1 MGLRLLLVVAH
12 PDDECFGFGGALALA
27 AERGVETHVM
37 CLTDGQAAT
46 NRGDAASGA
55 DLGRMRR
62 QEFADSCAVLGVS
75 HHELW
80 DFGDARLEFADF
92 SATAARLVAKMREYK
107 PQVVLT
113 FGADG
118 GLNTHPDHTM
128 TSMFTTAA
136 FHWAASAKR
145 FPELGPVHAG
155 VRLYLLTTSYFAEGR
170 PTPLPSPWTLAL
182 DIRSVQA
189 RKHEAFTR
197 HSSQRPLLE
206 SSKAMF
212 DQFGHTE
219 HYLLAAVKEPQAAEV
234 GTDLF
239 AGLGE

>member
-27 AERGVETHVM
+27 AERGVETHVI

-92 SATAARLVAKMREYK
+92 SKAAARLVAKMREYK

-155 VRLYLLTTSYFAEGR
+155 DRLYLLTTSYFAEGR
-170 PTPLPSPWTLAL
+170 PAPLPAPWTLAL

-189 RKHEAFTR
+189 RKHEAFTQ

-234 GTDLF
+234 GSDMF
-239 AGLGE
+239 AGLEE

>member
-27 AERGVETHVM
+27 AERSVETHVI

-46 NRGDAASGA
+46 HRGEAASGE

-75 HHELW
+75 HAELW
-80 DFGDARLEFADF
+80 DFADARLEFVDF
-92 SATAARLVAKMREYK
+92 SRTAARLVAKMRAYK
-107 PQVVLT
+107 PQVVVT

-128 TSMFTTAA
+128 TSLLTTAA

-155 VRLYLLTTSYFAEGR
+155 ERLYLLSTSFFMECR
-170 PTPLPSPWTLAL
+170 PAPLPAPWTMAL

-197 HSSQRPLLE
+197 HTSQRPLME
-206 SSKAMF
+206 STKALF
-212 DQFGHTE
+212 EEFGHTE
-219 HYLLAAVKEPQAAEV
+219 HYTLAAGKEPGAAVV
-234 GTDLF
+234 GTNLF
-239 AGLGE
+239 AGLRE

>member
-1 MGLRLLLVVAH
+1 MLVVAH

-27 AERGVETHVM
+27 AERGVEAHVI

-46 NRGDAASGA
+46 NRGNTASGE

-62 QEFADSCAVLGVS
+62 QEFVDSCAVLGVTRQ
-75 HHELW
+75 EIW
-80 DFGDARLEFADF
+80 EYQDARLEFADF
-92 SATAARLVAKMREYK
+92 SAAAARLVAKMREYK

-128 TSMFTTAA
+128 TSLLTTAA
-136 FHWAASAKR
+136 FHWAAAAKR

-155 VRLYLLTTSYFAEGR
+155 ERLYLLSTSFFMEGR
-170 PTPLPSPWTLAL
+170 PAPLPAPWTLAL

-189 RKHEAFTR
+189 RKHEAFTQHR
-197 HSSQRPLLE
+197 SQRPLME
-206 SSKAMF
+206 STKEMF
-212 DQFGHTE
+212 EKFGHTE
-219 HYLLAAVKEPQAAEV
+219 YYTLAAGKEPQAAEV
-234 GTDLF
+234 GSDLF
-239 AGLGE
+239 AELGE

>member
-1 MGLRLLLVVAH
+1 MGLKLLLVVAH

-27 AERGVETHVM
+27 AQRGVETQVI

-46 NRGDAASGA
+46 NRGQATSGEE
-55 DLGRMRR
+55 LGRLRR

-80 DFGDARLEFADF
+80 DFSDGRLEFADF
-92 SATAARLVAKMREYK
+92 SATAARLVATMRAYK

-128 TSMFTTAA
+128 VSLLTTAA
-136 FHWAASAKR
+136 FHWAASPKR
-145 FPELGPVHAG
+145 FPELGPVHTG
-155 VRLYLLTTSYFAEGR
+155 ERLYLLSTSFFMEGR
-170 PTPLPSPWTLAL
+170 PAPLPAPWTLAL
-182 DIRSVQA
+182 DIRSVMG
-189 RKHEAFTR
+189 RKHEAFTK
-197 HSSQRPLLE
+197 HTSQRPLME
-206 SSKAMF
+206 STRTMF
-212 DQFGHTE
+212 EELGHTE
-219 HYLLAAVKEPQAAEV
+219 YYTLTAVREPQASAL

>member
-27 AERGVETHVM
+27 AERGVETHVI

-80 DFGDARLEFADF
+80 DFGDGRLEFADF
-92 SATAARLVAKMREYK
+92 SRTAARLVEKMRAYK
-107 PQVVLT
+107 PHLVLT

-155 VRLYLLTTSYFAEGR
+155 ERLYLLSTSYFAEGR
-170 PTPLPSPWTLAL
+170 PAPLPSPWTLAL
-182 DIRSVQA
+182 DIRSVQE
-189 RKHEAFTR
+189 RKHEAFTK
-197 HSSQRPLLE
+197 HSSQRPLME

-212 DQFGHTE
+212 EEFGHTE
-219 HYLLAAVKEPQAAEV
+219 YYLLAAAKEPQAAAVE
-234 GTDLF
+234 TDLF